1 MVKKVY
7 IDLPDSTL
15 KDMLRVAKK
24 RFTGIRGLSSK
35 KRRIRDKKIK
45 EVMTII
51 IEEYLTE
58 RLKND

>member
-1 MVKKVY
+1 
-7 IDLPDSTL
+7 
-15 KDMLRVAKK
+15 MLRVAKK